1 MGILSVAPFWGNVM
15 IVRFVLRGLMTL
27 SLVGMS
33 APPAFAAD
41 GMDAGD
47 TA

>member
-1 MGILSVAPFWGNVM
+1 MGFLGVAPLWGNVI